1 MVTDYGRVKGIIEKT
16 FEGICS
22 VVEYLDIVDKD
33 SGITR
38 KEEVTVAEKLPCKL
52 SFELTY
58 PLEQTDTVSVI
69 SQRAKLFISPDANV
83 KNGSKII
90 VEQYGKKAEYCCC
103 GETAVYPTHREIR
116 VSPFVKWA

>member
-1 MVTDYGRVKGIIEKT
+1 MVTDYSKVRNAVEKT
-16 FEGICS
+16 FEGVCS
-22 VVEYLDIVDKD
+22 VVEYRDTVDKD
-33 SGITR
+33 SGITC
-38 KEEVTVAEKLPCKL
+38 KEEVTVAEGLPCKL
-52 SFELTY
+52 SFELNY
-58 PLEQTDTVSVI
+58 PSEQTDTVSLL
-69 SQRAKLFISPDANV
+69 SQRAKLFISPDVNV